1 MNEYEEKD
9 DCEVPQR
16 VQLLRWRK
24 GVRTAA
30 YSLRMDSQGQGET
43 ESARRTGNDHDERG
57 WRRPVV
63 SHGKPDAGNPHVR
76 FEEGAGVPYGGAS
89 LYSTK
94 PVPSASSPT
103 GVVTADRSVQPLPAP
118 VGEDADGTVEGF
130 VE

>member
-24 GVRTAA
+24 GVRIAA
-30 YSLRMDSQGQGET
+30 YSLRMDSQGQCET
-43 ESARRTGNDHDERG
+43 ESARRKGTDNDDRG
-57 WRRPVV
+57 WRKPVD

-94 PVPSASSPT
+94 PRPPRVGSANS
-103 GVVTADRSVQPLPAP
+103 LN
-118 VGEDADGTVEGF
+118 
-130 VE
+130 